1 MKKLKVETVFNQNDS
16 EWKNVFLGFN
26 TVLPY
31 TIGGFGCKLCTIA
44 TYLKAIGKDVT
55 PLSLNQTFRDKKL
68 FTDENGKV
76 GNGLLADEVV
86 PTVYPDIT
94 IHYKSQKYEAA
105 MPDSVIAKIRSL
117 IDSGY
122 LVFAEVDFYPS
133 TVMEDMHFI
142 QIYGYGDN
150 GEFYILDPWTGKKLE
165 LSTYGEPARVLY
177 RIWCYDK
184 TIPEETLVD
193 KVITILQ
200 SLYGWLVSRATVAKE
215 VAQFLGISDPDN
227 APTEAYT
234 KSIAGIK
241 SATTACQTQLGTAQ
255 SDLATA
261 LQEVKNRKEQV
272 ERIQQTADASAK
284 LLQAQIDASKA
295 GSSAWSTLETQ
306 YKGRIQVLETQMD
319 EASKAK
325 GKALN
330 DLAACQAGKIKATFW
345 DLLRSIF
352 SK

>member
-1 MKKLKVETVFNQNDS
+1 MPTVF
-16 EWKNVFLGFN
+16 
-26 TVLPY
+26 T
-31 TIGGFGCKLCTIA
+31 
-44 TYLKAIGKDVT
+44 DV
-55 PLSLNQTFRDKKL
+55 
-68 FTDENGKV
+68 
-76 GNGLLADEVV
+76 A
-86 PTVYPDIT
+86 
-94 IHYKSQKYEAA
+94 IHYRSQKYDGLV
-105 MPDSVIAKIRSL
+105 PDSVIAKIRSL

-133 TVMEDMHFI
+133 TSSEDMHFI

-150 GEFYILDPWTGKKLE
+150 GEFYIADPWTGQKIL
-165 LSTYGEPARVLY
+165 LSTYGDPARVLY
-177 RIWCYDK
+177 RIWCYNK
-184 TIPEETLVD
+184 TIQEETLAD

-241 SATTACQTQLGTAQ
+241 SSTTACQTQLDTSK

-261 LQEVKNRKEQV
+261 LQEVKNREEQV
-272 ERIQQTADASAK
+272 KRIQQTADESAK

-295 GSSAWSTLETQ
+295 GSSAWATLETQ
-306 YKGRIQVLETQMD
+306 YKGRIQALETQVD

-330 DLAACQAGKIKATFW
+330 DLAACQAGKTQPTFW

-352 SK
+352 AK